1 MQSTYLPTRQRR
13 TCKSQKKYQ
22 MRNKHVTRRSF
33 LQLSTMS
40 IVLASC
46 AAAATSAPQV
56 HLKGAAA
63 SVDVIVIG
71 AGIAGLA
78 AARDLVAGGK
88 SVRILEARDTVGGRI
103 RTNRSWGKPVELG
116 AQWIE
121 TATGNP
127 LVSLAKSAGVTTT
140 ADPENGNERYIDTQT
155 PEQLS
160 GTAIDDLYTLADDII
175 SAAIDSAGGTDK
187 SLRAAINQVPAYKSL
202 NAAQKRRIESMFAQ
216 VIDDDDAVEAELLS
230 LNNYDEGIDAYRG
243 GNLFVNNGYEGIPQ
257 YMAKNLT
264 IEYNISVNRIATDA
278 TGVTVSAGSKTWR
291 AGAVVVTVPLGILK
305 ANTITFSPALPA
317 AYTAAIGKLAMGVL
331 DKCIL
336 KYDTA
341 FWGTS
346 ADTFTIVGTDPHEF
360 YQFIPL
366 NKAVGLPAL
375 VAFNAG
381 SRARALEAKSDAQLQ
396 TQMATII
403 NKAFGVNKTPTG
415 IIATRWGRDPY
426 ALGSYSYIPVG
437 GSIQARRTLA
447 TPVNT
452 RLVFAGEAY
461 TESDASTVHGA
472 YNSGKAAAKALL
484 R

>member
-1 MQSTYLPTRQRR
+1 MCS
-13 TCKSQKKYQ
+13 CG
-22 MRNKHVTRRSF
+22 VTTEGTAGPAVRS
-33 LQLSTMS
+33 
-40 IVLASC
+40 
-46 AAAATSAPQV
+46 
-56 HLKGAAA
+56 KGAVA
-63 SVDVIVIG
+63 SIDVIIIG

-78 AARDLVAGGK
+78 AARDLVAAGK
-88 SVRILEARDTVGGRI
+88 TVRILEARATPGGRI
-103 RTNRSWGKPVELG
+103 RTSRVWGKPVELG

-127 LVSLAKSAGVTTT
+127 LVALAKSAGVTTA
-140 ADPENGNERYIDTQT
+140 ADPENGEERYIDTQSS
-155 PEQLS
+155 EQLT
-160 GTAIDDLYTLADDII
+160 GTALDTLYTLADDII
-175 SAAIDSAGGTDK
+175 AEALDSAGGADR
-187 SLRAAINQVPAYKSL
+187 SLRAAINAVPTYARLS
-202 NAAQKRRIESMFAQ
+202 AAQKRRIESMFAQ

-243 GNLFVNNGYEGIPQ
+243 GNLFVNNGYEGIPLFL
-257 YMAKNLT
+257 AKSLP
-264 IEYNISVNRIATDA
+264 IEYNVKVTNIATDS

-291 AGAVVVTVPLGILK
+291 AGAVVVTVPLGVLK
-305 ANTITFSPALPA
+305 ANTIRFTPALPA
-317 AYTAAIGKLAMGVL
+317 AYTNAIKQLAMGVL

-346 ADTFTIVGTDPHEF
+346 FDTYTIAGADPHAF

-366 NKAVGLPAL
+366 NKPTGIPAL

-381 SRARALEAKSDAQLQ
+381 SRARALEAKTDAQLQ
-396 TQMATII
+396 SQMAAIVNT
-403 NKAFGVNKTPTG
+403 AFGVNKTPTG
-415 IIATRWGRDPY
+415 IITTRWGTDPC

-437 GSIQARRTLA
+437 GSINARRTLA
-447 TPVNT
+447 KPVNA

>member
-1 MQSTYLPTRQRR
+1 
-13 TCKSQKKYQ
+13 
-22 MRNKHVTRRSF
+22 MRIPPITRRSF
-33 LQLSTMS
+33 LRISTASFLLAGCS
-40 IVLASC
+40 IAAS
-46 AAAATSAPQV
+46 TAPAVRQ
-56 HLKGAAA
+56 KGAGA
-63 SVDVIVIG
+63 SIDVLVIG

-78 AARDLVAGGK
+78 AARDLMAAGK
-88 SVRILEARDTVGGRI
+88 SVRILEARATVGGRI
-103 RTNRSWGKPVELG
+103 RTSRIWGKPVELG

-127 LVSLAKSAGVTTT
+127 LVALAKSAGVTTA

-155 PEQLS
+155 PEQLT
-160 GTAIDDLYTLADDII
+160 GAALNKLYTLADGIV

-202 NAAQKRRIESMFAQ
+202 NAAQKRQIESMFAQ
-216 VIDDDDAVEAELLS
+216 LIDDDDAVEAELLS

-243 GNLFVNNGYEGIPQ
+243 GNLFVKSGYEGIPIFL
-257 YMAKNLT
+257 AKSIP
-264 IEYNISVNRIATDA
+264 IEYNISVTKIATDS
-278 TGVTVSAGSKTWR
+278 TGVTVTAGAKTWR

-305 ANTITFSPALPA
+305 ANAITFTPALPV
-317 AYTAAIGKLAMGVL
+317 AYTNAIKQLAMGVL
-331 DKCIL
+331 NKCIL

-341 FWGTS
+341 FWGTTT
-346 ADTFTIVGTDPHEF
+346 DTFTIAGADPHEF

-381 SRARALEAKSDAQLQ
+381 SRARALEAKTDAQLQ
-396 TQMATII
+396 AQMATLV
-403 NKAFGVNKTPTG
+403 NKAFAVNKTPTG
-415 IIATRWGRDPY
+415 IIVTRWGRDPY

-447 TPVNT
+447 TPVNA